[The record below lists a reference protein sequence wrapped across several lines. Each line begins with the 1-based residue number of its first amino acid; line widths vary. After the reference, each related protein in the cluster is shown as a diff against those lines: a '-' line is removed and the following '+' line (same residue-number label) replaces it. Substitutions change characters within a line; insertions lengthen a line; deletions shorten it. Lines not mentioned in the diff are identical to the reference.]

1 MLKLLMLRK
10 KLETAKEML
19 RKHLETGAE
28 LRNRREAF
36 DLRQKEIETSI
47 NELNADSTQE
57 ERDAVDQAISE
68 QEENG
73 KKLTED
79 EATFETEKGGLE
91 KEVSDIENEINE
103 IEERTGA
110 AGRSTPKTNTFEER
124 QVENFMKN
132 RTKFFGMNMEQR
144 TAFVARED
152 VKNFLTDVRSR
163 FSAAHTETRGISGG
177 EVAVPTIILEV
188 IRENICDYSK
198 LIKYVRLRNVK
209 GKARQPILG
218 EVPEAVWTEAT
229 KYLNEL
235 DMDLNAIEADAFKL
249 GGYISI
255 PNSVLEDGEDINL
268 AEEIMQAMG
277 ESIGKAIDRAI
288 PYGTGVKMPLG
299 FITRL
304 TQTSK
309 PANYPD
315 FAPEWKDLSKSNI
328 IELDASNKTG
338 VEFFAELIEK
348 LGKAK
353 PKGAIG
359 NPFWLMT
366 RQTHLTIMAKA
377 LAFNAAAA
385 LTAGINNTMPIV
397 GGDIVELD
405 ESIMPENTIAG
416 GYGEKYLLAERGG
429 ANLTTSEH
437 AKFVEDQTVIKS
449 THRYDGTPISA
460 ESFIVL
466 SIDGLAP
473 VTSVN
478 FADDYANTDLG
489 ILSVSAEFNEE
500 LKATVTVEGDND
512 GTLAYKVAAQPV
524 TVKKGARATGFTSWD
539 GAADI
544 EADLGSYIT
553 VVELDDKKKIVSS
566 GSAVVT
572 AAE

>member
-10 KLETAKEML
+10 KLETAREEL
-19 RKHLETGAE
+19 RKHLESGEE
-28 LRNRREAF
+28 LRNRRDAF
-36 DLRQKEIETSI
+36 ELRQKEIEESI
-47 NELNADSTQE
+47 AEINADSTQE

-68 QEENG
+68 QEESG
-73 KKLTED
+73 KTLTAD
-79 EATFETEKGGLE
+79 EETFETKKGDLE
-91 KEVSDIENEINE
+91 KNVSDIEKEITE
-103 IEERTGA
+103 IEERTDN
-110 AGRSTPKTNTFEER
+110 AGRSTPETNNNEER
-124 QVENFMKN
+124 KVENFMKN

-144 TAFVARED
+144 SAFIARED

-163 FSAAHTETRGISGG
+163 FGAAHSETRGVNGG
-177 EVAVPTIILEV
+177 EVTVPTIILDV
-188 IRENICDYSK
+188 IRENIYDYSK
-198 LIKYVRLRNVK
+198 LIKYVRLRKVK

-235 DMDLNAIEADAFKL
+235 DMSLNAIEADAFKL

-268 AEEIMQAMG
+268 AAEIMEAMG
-277 ESIGKAIDRAI
+277 EAIGKAIDRAI

-304 TQTSK
+304 AQKSK

-328 IELDASNKTG
+328 IELDATNKTG
-338 VEFFAELIEK
+338 VEFFAALIEI
-348 LGKAK
+348 LGRAK

-359 NPFWLMT
+359 APVWLMT

-397 GGDIVELD
+397 GGDIIELD
-405 ESIMPENTIAG
+405 ESIMPENQIAG

-429 ANLTTSEH
+429 ASLTTSEH

-449 THRYDGTPISA
+449 TQRYDGMPIFA
-460 ESFIVL
+460 ESFILV
-466 SIDGLAP
+466 SIDGLSP
-473 VTSVN
+473 VTSVD
-478 FADDYANTDLG
+478 FAEDYANTDLG
-489 ILSVSAEFNEE
+489 ILSVSAELGAEG
-500 LKATVTVEGDND
+500 TVAVTIEGNTEDS
-512 GTLAYKVAAQPV
+512 LAYKVAAQPV
-524 TVKKGARATGFTSWD
+524 SVKKGAKATGFTTWD
-539 GAADI
+539 GVSEI
-544 EADLGSYIT
+544 EAATGSYIT

-572 AAE
+572 AE

>member
-10 KLETAKEML
+10 KLETAKEEL
-19 RKHLETGAE
+19 RKHLESGAE
-28 LRNRREAF
+28 LRNRRDAF
-36 DLRQKEIETSI
+36 ELRQKEIEESI
-47 NELNADSTQE
+47 AEINADSTQE

-73 KKLTED
+73 KTLVED
-79 EATFETEKGGLE
+79 EETFETQKCDLE
-91 KEVSDIENEINE
+91 KNVSDIEKEITE
-103 IEERTGA
+103 IEERTKI
-110 AGRSTPKTNTFEER
+110 AGRSTPQTNNKER
-124 QVENFMKN
+124 QVENTVKN

-144 TAFVARED
+144 SAFVARED

-163 FSAAHTETRGISGG
+163 FGAARGETRGISGS
-177 EVAVPTIILEV
+177 EVTVPTIMLDV
-188 IRENICDYSK
+188 IRENIYDYSK

-235 DMDLNAIEADAFKL
+235 DMSLNAIEADAFKL

-268 AEEIMQAMG
+268 AAEIMEAMG
-277 ESIGKAIDRAI
+277 EAVGKAIDRAI

-304 TQTSK
+304 AQKSK
-309 PANYPD
+309 PENYPD
-315 FAPEWKDLSKSNI
+315 FAPEWKDLSDSNI
-328 IELDASNKTG
+328 IKLNATNKTG
-338 VEFFAELIEK
+338 VEFFAALIEI
-348 LGKAK
+348 LGRAK
-353 PKGAIG
+353 PKGAVG
-359 NPFWLMT
+359 APVWLMT

-385 LTAGINNTMPIV
+385 LTAGMINTMPIV
-397 GGDIVELD
+397 GGDIIELD
-405 ESIMPENTIAG
+405 ESIMPENHIAG

-429 ANLTTSEH
+429 ASLTTSEH
-437 AKFVEDQTVIKS
+437 AKFIEDQTVVKS
-449 THRYDGTPISA
+449 THRYDGMPISA
-460 ESFIVL
+460 ESFILV

-473 VTSVN
+473 VTSVD
-478 FADDYANTDLG
+478 FAEDYANTDLG

-512 GTLAYKVAAQPV
+512 GALAYKVASQPV
-524 TVKKGARATGFTSWD
+524 SVKKGAKATGFTSWD
-539 GAADI
+539 GVSDI
-544 EADLGSYIT
+544 EADTGNYIT
-553 VVELDDKKKIVSS
+553 VVELDGKKKIIAS